1 METRVDGRSLRYQHR
16 RGELLDAVA
25 DYVLETGVA
34 ALSLR
39 RAAEAV
45 GVSHVTL
52 QHHFGSK
59 EQLVDEIIE
68 CLLERIV
75 RSQSEHIDDV
85 PDREADLATRL
96 RLIWAHLTSPG
107 GQRDIRLFI
116 EFVGQ
121 SLFGGARFSPT
132 ATRSIERRLELIT
145 TTIVGLGCPREEAGA
160 FGTLLLATLRGLIM
174 ELLITDDR
182 ERMDAAFELAVA
194 DAERYTAQW
203 ASAGAGVQ

>member
-75 RSQSEHIDDV
+75 QSQSVHIDDA
-85 PDREADLATRL
+85 PARDADLATRL
-96 RLIWAHLTSPG
+96 RMVWAHLTSPG

-116 EFVGQ
+116 EFFGQ
-121 SLFGGARFSPT
+121 SLFGGARFSP
-132 ATRSIERRLELIT
+132 AAARSIEQRLELIT
-145 TTIVGLGCPREEAGA
+145 ATIVGLGCPLEEAGA

-174 ELLITDDR
+174 ELLITGDR

>member
-39 RAAEAV
+39 GAAEAV

-68 CLLERIV
+68 CLLARILT
-75 RSQSEHIDDV
+75 SQSEHIGGIPDDDAGL
-85 PDREADLATRL
+85 PARL
-96 RLIWAHLTSPG
+96 RRVWAYVTSTD
-107 GQRDIRLFI
+107 GQRDVRLFI
-116 EFVGQ
+116 EFFGQ
-121 SLFGGARFSPT
+121 SLYGGARLSP
-132 ATRSIERRLELIT
+132 AAARAIEERLVLIAQSIVED
-145 TTIVGLGCPREEAGA
+145 GCPREQAQA
-160 FGTLLLATLRGLIM
+160 FSTLMLATLRGLVM
-174 ELLITDDR
+174 ELLITGDR
-182 ERMDAAFELAVA
+182 ERLDATFELVVA
-194 DAERYTAQW
+194 DAERHTATW
-203 ASAGAGVQ
+203 ASARAAI

>member
-75 RSQSEHIDDV
+75 QSQSVHIDDV

-96 RLIWAHLTSPG
+96 RLIWAHLTSPSG
-107 GQRDIRLFI
+107 RRDIRLFI

-121 SLFGGARFSPT
+121 SLFGGARLSPT
-132 ATRSIERRLELIT
+132 AARSIEQRLELIT
-145 TTIVGLGCPREEAGA
+145 ATIVGLGCPLEEAGT

-174 ELLITDDR
+174 ELLITGDR
-182 ERMDAAFELAVA
+182 ERMDAAFELVVA